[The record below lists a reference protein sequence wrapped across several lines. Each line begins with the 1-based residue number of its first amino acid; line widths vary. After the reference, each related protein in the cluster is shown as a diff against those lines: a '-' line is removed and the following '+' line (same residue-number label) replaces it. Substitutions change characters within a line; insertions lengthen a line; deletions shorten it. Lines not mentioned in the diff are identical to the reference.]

1 MNAAERL
8 RGTLTILRALPGQRR
23 VPFLP
28 AEELAGL
35 RDARVRETVRYAA
48 ETVPYYRDL
57 FAREGI
63 DPREICSAGDLARL
77 PVIDKRVL
85 YEDPGRFRS
94 LSPAGQAAVAFR
106 TSGFSTGFPLDVF
119 HDRRSLLAN
128 IAFSERERAVEVAL
142 VGRRVRYVG
151 AELMYTPAATH
162 RVQSFYKTAS
172 FRPLRPE
179 LHEVP
184 IETSVERVAARLN
197 EIRPDVIRSYGTYLE
212 TFFRI
217 IAARNVPLHVP
228 KAIVYGGDRMTSEGR
243 VFIETRFGVPVL
255 SRYNAVEAFKIGF
268 FCEARDGFHLHE
280 DLCHVE
286 VAGSDGR
293 PVSPGEPGQVVISNL
308 VNRGTVLLN
317 YKLGDLARSTSERCS
332 CGRTSRRLLELDGRI
347 TDVIRLPS
355 GDVVHQFA
363 LWGAVKLVGGVIRY
377 QLVQHE
383 PARFELRLMTVD
395 RATYEQV
402 AHDIA
407 RRVRDI
413 LQGAEV
419 EVAHRELLE
428 LAPYGKFKPLVPL
441 AST

>member
-1 MNAAERL
+1 MKAAERL
-8 RGTLTILRALPGQRR
+8 RGTLTVLRALPRQRR
-23 VPFLP
+23 VPYLP
-28 AEELAGL
+28 AEEVAEL
-35 RDARVRETVRYAA
+35 RDARVREMVRYAA

-63 DPREICSAGDLARL
+63 DPREIRSADDLARL
-77 PVIDKRVL
+77 PVIGKSVL
-85 YEDPGRFRS
+85 YDDPSRFRS
-94 LSPAGQAAVAFR
+94 ESPAGRSALAFR

-128 IAFSERERAVEVAL
+128 IAFSERERAVEAAL
-142 VGRRVRYVG
+142 VGKRVRYVG
-151 AELMYTPAATH
+151 AELQYAPTATKQ
-162 RVQSFYKTAS
+162 VQSFYRSAS
-172 FRPLRPE
+172 FRPLRPR
-179 LHEVP
+179 LHEIP
-184 IETSVERVAARLN
+184 IETSVERVAARLS
-197 EIRPDVIRSYGTYLE
+197 ELQPDVIRSYGTYLE
-212 TFFRI
+212 TFFRL
-217 IAARNVPLHVP
+217 IAARGIPLHRP

-243 VFIETRFGVPVL
+243 AFVESRFGVPVL
-255 SRYNAVEAFKIGF
+255 SRYNAIEAFKIGY

-280 DLCHVE
+280 DLCHVV
-286 VAGSDGR
+286 VATPDGR
-293 PVSPGEPGQVVISNL
+293 PARPGESGEVVISNL

-317 YKLGDLARSTSERCS
+317 YRLGDLARTTTEPCA

-363 LWGAVKLVGGVIRY
+363 LWGTMKLVDGVIRY
-377 QLVQHE
+377 KLVQHE
-383 PARFELRLMTVD
+383 PARFELKLMTVD
-395 RATYEQV
+395 RATYDRE
-402 AHDIA
+402 AA
-407 RRVRDI
+407 ELTKRVREI